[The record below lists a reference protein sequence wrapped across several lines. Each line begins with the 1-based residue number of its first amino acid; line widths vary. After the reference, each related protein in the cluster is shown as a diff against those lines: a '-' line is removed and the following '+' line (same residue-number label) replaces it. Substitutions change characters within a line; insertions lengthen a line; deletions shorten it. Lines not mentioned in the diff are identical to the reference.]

1 MSMDPLPDAS
11 LLPPVAPGL
20 LERITSFRRDLHR
33 HPELSWEEH
42 RTSEQICR
50 FLEEL
55 GIDYEDGVAKTGI
68 VARLPG
74 RNDSK
79 GCIALRA
86 DIDALPIPEET
97 ELSFASENE
106 GVMHACGHD
115 GHTSILLG
123 AASLLAKEDLPVP
136 VKLLFQPAE
145 ETGDGARAMMAA
157 GVLDDVAMIFGGHI
171 DRHYPLGTI
180 VVTDG
185 AVNASSDSFRIEIA
199 GKGGHAARPH
209 ETVDAVVV
217 GSLLVIAIQT
227 IVSREVNPAHPS
239 VVTVGQFMAG
249 TAHNVISDHACL
261 SGTIRSQEPEV
272 RVALDAAIRRI
283 ANSIGDLHGA
293 KVKVEIETGTPAVIN
308 PPEIAA
314 ISREAAIAV
323 TGEENVCP
331 LKVANMGSEDFG
343 YYMEECPG
351 CYVRFGSIAEGQE
364 PHPAHSSRFDFD
376 ERTLGFGAAYYHK
389 LVEVAS
395 RHLLQSD

>member
-1 MSMDPLPDAS
+1 MEQLPDAS
-11 LLPPVAPGL
+11 LLPPVAPEL
-20 LERITSFRRDLHR
+20 LAKVTAFRRDLHR

-42 RTSEQICR
+42 RTSEQICQ
-50 FLEEL
+50 FLKEQ
-55 GIDYEDGVAKTGI
+55 GIEFEAGVAKTGI
-68 VARLPG
+68 VARIPG
-74 RNDSK
+74 RDASK

-86 DIDALPIPEET
+86 DIDALPIIEET

-123 AASLLAKEDLPVP
+123 AASLLAKEELPVP

-145 ETGDGARAMMAA
+145 ETGDGAKAMMKE

-180 VVTDG
+180 VVSDG
-185 AVNASSDSFRIEIA
+185 PVNASSDSFRIEIA

-239 VVTVGQFMAG
+239 VVTVGEFKAG
-249 TAHNVISDHACL
+249 TAHNVISDHAYL

-272 RVALDAAIRRI
+272 RLALDAAIRRI

-293 KVKVEIETGTPAVIN
+293 KVTVHIETGTPAVSN
-308 PPEIAA
+308 PPDMASL
-314 ISREAAIAV
+314 SREAAIAV
-323 TGEENVCP
+323 AGEEHVCEM
-331 LKVANMGSEDFG
+331 KVANMGAEDFG
-343 YYMEECPG
+343 YYMEERPG
-351 CYVRFGSIAEGQE
+351 CYVRFGSVAEGQE
-364 PHPAHSSRFDFD
+364 PHPAHSSLFDFD

-395 RHLLQSD
+395 RHLLQQH